1 MDNDYTQME
10 GTAFQFRKPTP
21 TEMAL
26 GEGLSWPMYDSNIIA
41 AAGTSVLQFFQVPIG
56 QGGKTQLDTNMRAA
70 GLIQQGNAY
79 DVFSIGFGIQNSAA
93 VAITPFDV
101 REIFDTGFLVFSVQ
115 DREVF
120 SARLNMLPYGGGVF
134 SGAGTFAAGVSEF
147 PIGGVPDHRS
157 RYQLKRKIRIPR
169 NVNFVV
175 TANWPVAA
183 TPTVSVSGI
192 VWLDGVLWRP
202 RA

>member
-1 MDNDYTQME
+1 MDIDEGME
-10 GTAFQFRKPTP
+10 GIGPGIFKVKGPNP
-21 TEMAL
+21 ND
-26 GEGLSWPMYDSNIIA
+26 EGLTWPLYDSNPILV
-41 AAGTSVLQFFQVPIG
+41 AGTSNLQFFQVPIG

-70 GLIQQGNAY
+70 GLIQQGSGY

-93 VAITPFDV
+93 VAITPFDF
-101 REIFDTGFLVFSVQ
+101 REILDTGFLVFTVQ

-120 SARLNMLPYGGGVF
+120 SARLNMLPYGGG
-134 SGAGTFAAGVSEF
+134 GMAAAGTFAAGVAEMPTNGIS
-147 PIGGVPDHRS
+147 DHRA
-157 RYQLKRKIRIPR
+157 RYQFKRKIRIPR

-175 TANWPVAA
+175 TCNWPVAT
-183 TPTVSVSGI
+183 TPAVQVNGV